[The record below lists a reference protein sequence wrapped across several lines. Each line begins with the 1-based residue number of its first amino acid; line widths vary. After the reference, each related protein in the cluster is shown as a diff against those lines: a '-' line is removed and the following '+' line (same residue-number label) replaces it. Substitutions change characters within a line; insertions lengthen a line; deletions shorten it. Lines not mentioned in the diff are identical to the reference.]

1 MDYVEEA
8 IMEKERQG
16 MPALGYSRDRR
27 ALQHLDDVYN
37 SDSVKQL
44 VCLVCA
50 QSKTDMG
57 LINKDGYYKY
67 NPNDKNLQKMEE
79 PLSDIAFRTGDDLIT
94 CYMRHK
100 WKFEVNLGFQEFI
113 KRYAE
118 GHAEG
123 AGAFALS
130 LIHI

>member
-37 SDSVKQL
+37 SDLVKQL

-57 LINKDGYYKY
+57 LIDRDGPIINEKKV
-67 NPNDKNLQKMEE
+67 DE
-79 PLSDIAFRTGDDLIT
+79 PLSDIAFRTGDDLVS
-94 CYMRHK
+94 CYMRNK
-100 WKFEVNLGFQEFI
+100 AKFEVNLRFQEFI
-113 KRYAE
+113 KRYAD

-123 AGAFALS
+123 AGAFANATELDPGNYE
-130 LIHI
+130 